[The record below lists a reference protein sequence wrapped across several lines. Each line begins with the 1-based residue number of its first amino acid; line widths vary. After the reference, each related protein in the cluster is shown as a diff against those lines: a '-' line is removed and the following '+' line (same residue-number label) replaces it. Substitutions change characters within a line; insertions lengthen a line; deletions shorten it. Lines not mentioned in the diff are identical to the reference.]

1 MVYKYI
7 EVKPI
12 AGACGAEI
20 FGVDLAKPI
29 KRTVFSL
36 CVGEIEDRVLSAIDT
51 SLQDQGWAVP
61 ALIFDGLMVEHRD
74 DADFEAAMRG
84 AEEAVRERT
93 GYRIELVEKPLYVG
107 EAEVCGE
114 AGGKAGGD
122 AEDGED
128 DENVWLIGN
137 GEDE

>member
-1 MVYKYI
+1 M
-7 EVKPI
+7 
-12 AGACGAEI
+12 
-20 FGVDLAKPI
+20 L
-29 KRTVFSL
+29 
-36 CVGEIEDRVLSAIDT
+36 
-51 SLQDQGWAVP
+51 

-74 DADFEAAMRG
+74 DADFEAAMRR

-114 AGGKAGGD
+114 AGGKGGGD